1 MLVLIVG
8 VILVGVSW
16 IAAWGPFG
24 IFTELSFFDETMLVL
39 IVGVILVGVSWIAAW
54 GPFGIFTELSFFPL
68 WLGYILTVN
77 GLSQVLFKRSLLGSM
92 GRSFLF
98 LFVISIPLWWFFEGM
113 NVILQNWHYHFEH
126 PVSAT
131 RYFIQ
136 ASIDFSTVVP
146 AILSASFLLASML
159 QKTRLHWP
167 MWRPT
172 VTASQLAASVLLG
185 LGCYALF
192 PLFPNE
198 TFPLVWIAPILILEP
213 VAFSIGYP
221 SLIADV
227 QRNGWMRVFSIMGAT
242 MMTGFFWEMWNYYS
256 LPKWTYTVPYVGFW
270 KVFEMPFFGY
280 FGYPSFGLIVFSYAA
295 TVMKLVRGQ
304 NLFDIFP
311 SGSLARS

>member
-1 MLVLIVG
+1 M
-8 VILVGVSW
+8 
-16 IAAWGPFG
+16 AAGDVA
-24 IFTELSFFDETMLVL
+24 DE
-39 IVGVILVGVSWIAAW
+39 
-54 GPFGIFTELSFFPL
+54 
-68 WLGYILTVN
+68 LTVN

-113 NVILQNWHYHFEH
+113 NVIVQNWHYHFEH

-159 QKTRLHWP
+159 QKTRLRWP

-270 KVFEMPFFGY
+270 KVFEMPLFGY
-280 FGYPSFGLIVFSYAA
+280 FGYPPFGLIVFSYAA
-295 TVMKLVRGQ
+295 MVTKLMRGQ
-304 NLFDIFP
+304 NLLDIFP